1 MNWLRLKNYFLSLC
15 VALFALG
22 AVHTPAMAQEG
33 SGTGEVRRLDHD
45 NQKIT
50 LKHGAI
56 SELDLPA
63 ITLVYLIE
71 TSRMEGLAPGNSDRF
86 TARRS
91 DAGGYV
97 IIRTRT
103 RETAHRRPA
112 QRAG

>member
-71 TSRMEGLAPGNSDRF
+71 PSMMEGLAPGDSVRF
-86 TARRS
+86 TRSEERRVGKGVG
-91 DAGGYV
+91 ALVGGEL
-97 IIRTRT
+97 RSTDD
-103 RETAHRRPA
+103 
-112 QRAG
+112 

>member
-1 MNWLRLKNYFLSLC
+1 M
-15 VALFALG
+15 
-22 AVHTPAMAQEG
+22 HTPAMAQEG

-71 TSRMEGLAPGNSDRF
+71 PSMMEGLAPGDSVRF

-91 DAGGYV
+91 DDGEYV
-97 IIRTRT
+97 IIRIRK
-103 RETAHRRPA
+103 R
-112 QRAG
+112 